1 MIHPLTWSFPT
12 DKGKGD
18 TFQRGAMKVMQED
31 ELQSTVPVLT
41 GGEA

>member
-12 DKGKGD
+12 DKGKGE
-18 TFQRGAMKVMQED
+18 TFQRETMKVMQEGK
-31 ELQSTVPVLT
+31 LQSRVPVLT